1 MGQQS
6 RQHTRIGPWVRRLA
20 ARRWF
25 LLALAVLTAADLFL
39 VVFPVEG
46 ITLAAVLANRRRW
59 IRPAIA
65 MATGSTL
72 GCWALAEAT
81 YRHAAWVLERMGSL
95 ATSAGWQWMQAQI
108 ADHGTIAGPL
118 IVIAGAYA
126 PVPVQVVT
134 VVPALAGMRP
144 ELLLPAIAAG
154 RFGRSLLLCW
164 AASRATGGLWRTM
177 ARFKK
182 ATRELKEL
190 DPPK

>member
-1 MGQQS
+1 LS
-6 RQHTRIGPWVRRLA
+6 AWFRRLA
-20 ARRWF
+20 ERRWF
-25 LLALAVLTAADLFL
+25 LLALAVLTAADLFV

-46 ITLAAVLANRRRW
+46 LTLAAVLANRKRW
-59 IRPAIA
+59 LRPAVA
-65 MATGSTL
+65 MAAGSTL
-72 GCWALAEAT
+72 GCWFLAEAT
-81 YRHAAWVLERMGSL
+81 YRHTAWVLDRMGSL
-95 ATSAGWQWMQAQI
+95 ATSAGWQWMQSQI
-108 ADHGTIAGPL
+108 TDHGTVLSPL

-126 PVPVQVVT
+126 PLPVQVVT

-144 ELLLPAIAAG
+144 ELLFPALAVG

-182 ATRELKEL
+182 ATRELKDL